1 MIVTPRRHVGGMEDM
16 TDDELAAVWAAVGAV
31 IRMEA
36 RGLGPQSFSEVVL
49 NVGSYRN
56 IEHSHVKVW
65 FDSPDFLDRVSRWP
79 DAMRRLQADLHE
91 LRRLMK
97 LPAADGLRAALAG
110 DEGEVELL
118 VKGRFAAGDADAR
131 ELAERFGR
139 FGRVA
144 RVAPDGDGRFRDGAL
159 VVMADAAAAVEAVK
173 ALNLTP
179 MGGNVMC
186 KVKLVKALK
195 PH

>member
-1 MIVTPRRHVGGMEDM
+1 M
-16 TDDELAAVWAAVGAV
+16 TDAEIVAVWGAVGSV
-31 IRMEA
+31 IRFEA
-36 RGLGPQSFSEVVL
+36 RGTNAHSFSEVVL

-65 FDSPDFLDRVSRWP
+65 FDSPDFLDRIARWP
-79 DAMRRLQADLHE
+79 DKMRRLQADLHE

-97 LPAADGLRAALAG
+97 LPTDEGLRAALNG

-118 VKGRFAAGDADAR
+118 VKGRFAAADAAD
-131 ELAERFGR
+131 LLERFGR
-139 FGRVA
+139 FGTVA

-159 VVMADAAAAVEAVK
+159 VVMAEAAGAMAAVK

-195 PH
+195 K